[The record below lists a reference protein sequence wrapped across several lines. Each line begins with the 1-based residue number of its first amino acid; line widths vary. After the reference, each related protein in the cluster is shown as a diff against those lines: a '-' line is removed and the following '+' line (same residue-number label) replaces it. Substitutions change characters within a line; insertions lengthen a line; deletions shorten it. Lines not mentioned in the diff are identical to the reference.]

1 MLQGNTKTA
10 IKTSGY
16 LSMLKKVGITACIGL
31 SLTITTV
38 HADQNDTLE
47 EIYHV
52 YVDGKHIGKI
62 DDKTVIKNVMESKI
76 EEREKDYD
84 GFSVTIGEEVSFVP
98 ERVFSP
104 AYNNHKV
111 SSQLRDD
118 LSVKAEAV
126 ELKIADQSV
135 GYFKDQETAEDVLE
149 TYKAKYIDEDIL
161 KNLSAKENS
170 NPEYKQQALTNEAQK
185 DISLDAGDAVVTD
198 VTLSENVSFSKQKV
212 APSDVLT
219 EKQGLNML
227 EKGTLE
233 DKVHTVNKGE
243 VLGDI
248 AGKYDLTVDELLD
261 LNDDLNEDSILQIG
275 QEVHVTDYEPFVDV
289 IVKKRRIEGRNH

>member
-1 MLQGNTKTA
+1 
-10 IKTSGY
+10 
-16 LSMLKKVGITACIGL
+16 
-31 SLTITTV
+31 TTV

-52 YVDGKHIGKI
+52 YVDGKHVGKI

-170 NPEYKQQALTNEAQK
+170 NPEYKQQAHTNEEQK
-185 DISLDAGDAVVTD
+185 DISLDAGDAGVTD
-198 VTLSENVSFSKQKV
+198 VTLSENVLFSKQKV

-261 LNDDLNEDSILQIG
+261 LNDDLNEDS
-275 QEVHVTDYEPFVDV
+275 
-289 IVKKRRIEGRNH
+289 